1 MALLRTFIIF
11 VLAFAT
17 SRGDPSPQARAL
29 EGEVATEGCRIG
41 AMANQTVV
49 EGSPIKLRCPLDFG
63 TTCIV
68 NQITWYRAHTE
79 DGVRSVAV
87 SEVSFDP
94 LLFYIQA
101 VFKEDEGWYWCV
113 ATNSLLDDNRD
124 IEMVET
130 GAYLKVTARTEQP
143 VDEQP
148 PPTTTTT
155 TTTRPTRR
163 LVSRTTHRPRQSQQK
178 DANSQIE
185 ALLGTHLGSIYHQLS
200 ELNKAVSDIANR
212 VASLEDKTK
221 DL

>member
-1 MALLRTFIIF
+1 M
-11 VLAFAT
+11 
-17 SRGDPSPQARAL
+17 G
-29 EGEVATEGCRIG
+29 
-41 AMANQTVV
+41 
-49 EGSPIKLRCPLDFG
+49 IKLRCPLDFG

-79 DGVRSVAV
+79 DGDRSVAV

-101 VFKEDEGWYWCV
+101 VFKEEEGWYWCV

-130 GAYLKVTARTEQP
+130 GAYLEVTARPEQP

-155 TTTRPTRR
+155 TTTRR
-163 LVSRTTHRPRQSQQK
+163 LVPRTTHRPRQSQQNLPIYNTWQQEGLDDHQKWIK

-212 VASLEDKTK
+212 VASLEDK
-221 DL
+221 